1 MNYSDI
7 FAQSNA
13 IKQRIVSHRRKIHS
27 FAETGFETA
36 KTSLYIKSVL
46 EELGVETKDVCKNGV
61 CAFVHG
67 KKDGKAFL
75 VRSDID
81 ALPVIEATGLDFA
94 SDNGCMHACGHDMHA
109 AMLLGCAE
117 LLCKMKDEF
126 SGTVAL
132 LFQPAEELLAG
143 AKSIIDN
150 GFDLTCFDGAMT
162 LHVISPSDKKTG
174 TVVLPKG
181 GTDAPSAD
189 FFTVKIMGKGC
200 HGSSPWLGTD
210 PVSCACNIVT
220 TLDTIRAREVSA
232 YFPFT
237 LTVASINAGSGYN
250 VIPESAEL
258 CGSLRCYDENVRT
271 FVKKRINEICAGI
284 CSAYGCKE
292 SITFESGCP
301 SFVVDKELTDRFQN
315 VLCETLGQE
324 NVFRAP
330 EEQSYSLKGS
340 EDFSYFSQVLPS
352 FTAAIPAGFM
362 ENKTYSS
369 QMHSPTV
376 MFDEDAL
383 PVGCSV
389 FTACTLDF
397 LKN

>member
-67 KKDGKAFL
+67 KKGGKAFL
-75 VRSDID
+75 VRCDID
-81 ALPVIEATGLDFA
+81 ALPVREATGLDFA

-150 GFDLTCFDGAMT
+150 GLCDYVAMDIKNSKERYNETIGIDKFD
-162 LHVISPSDKKTG
+162 ISKVEKSVEILMSSGVDFEFRTTVTKNFHTVEDIQKIGEWIKGTKK
-174 TVVLPKG
+174 
-181 GTDAPSAD
+181 
-189 FFTVKIMGKGC
+189 
-200 HGSSPWLGTD
+200 
-210 PVSCACNIVT
+210 
-220 TLDTIRAREVSA
+220 
-232 YFPFT
+232 Y
-237 LTVASINAGSGYN
+237 
-250 VIPESAEL
+250 
-258 CGSLRCYDENVRT
+258 
-271 FVKKRINEICAGI
+271 
-284 CSAYGCKE
+284 
-292 SITFESGCP
+292 
-301 SFVVDKELTDRFQN
+301 
-315 VLCETLGQE
+315 
-324 NVFRAP
+324 
-330 EEQSYSLKGS
+330 
-340 EDFSYFSQVLPS
+340 
-352 FTAAIPAGFM
+352 
-362 ENKTYSS
+362 
-369 QMHSPTV
+369 
-376 MFDEDAL
+376 
-383 PVGCSV
+383 
-389 FTACTLDF
+389 
-397 LKN
+397 